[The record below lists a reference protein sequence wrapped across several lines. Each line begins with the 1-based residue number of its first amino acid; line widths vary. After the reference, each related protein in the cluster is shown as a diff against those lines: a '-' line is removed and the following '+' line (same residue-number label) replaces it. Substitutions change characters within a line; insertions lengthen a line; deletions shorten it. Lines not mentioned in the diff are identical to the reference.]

1 MTAALRRGV
10 VIEVRCNEYASRDA
24 NGHVPWSPEEIARD
38 AAACEEAGASIVHF
52 HTRDPATGAPAH
64 DAAATGAVIRAIR
77 ESTDLLVMPTLG
89 AVTVPDPAERIRPV
103 IELARDPAAR
113 PDLVPIDLGSFNIDP
128 YDPTARR
135 FGTEDL
141 VYATSVRDLRALVER
156 TTAAGMRPM
165 AALWNVGSAR
175 LLGAFMDQG
184 VLAGPAY
191 AQVTLSD
198 RFLSTHPVTVDG
210 LDALVRFLPA
220 GHDVVWSVLGVGA
233 DLRDVARAAVRS
245 GGHVAIGL
253 GDHAY
258 GELGEPTNA
267 ELVDAVAAL
276 VREEGRHVAAPD
288 EARALLGLP
297 C

>member
-1 MTAALRRGV
+1 M
-10 VIEVRCNEYASRDA
+10 IEVRCNEYASRDA
-24 NGHVPWSPEEIARD
+24 NSHVPWSPDEIARD

-52 HTRDPATGAPAH
+52 HARDPATGAPAH
-64 DAAATGAVIRAIR
+64 DAAASAAVIRAIR
-77 ESTDLLVMPTLG
+77 QSTDLVVMPTLG

-103 IELARDPAAR
+103 LELAADPAVR
-113 PDLVPIDLGSFNIDP
+113 PDLVPIDLGTFNIDL
-128 YDPTARR
+128 YDPAARQ
-135 FGTEDL
+135 FATEDL

-175 LLGAFMDQG
+175 LLGAFMDQDL
-184 VLAGPAY
+184 VAGPAY

-233 DLRDVARAAVRS
+233 DLREVARAAVRS

-253 GDHAY
+253 GDHPY
-258 GELGEPTNA
+258 EELGEPTNA
-267 ELVDAVAAL
+267 ELVDAVSAI
-276 VREEGRHVAAPD
+276 VHEEGRRVATPD